1 MKAGSSEVIDHEG
14 VVTSNS
20 GKSVII
26 TISSASACSGCH
38 AKGSCNMS
46 GNEKKIVEV
55 KGNYN
60 VKPGDTVNVLM
71 SQSTGFTALAFGYIL
86 PFVTIMAMLIILV
99 SLDIP
104 ELTAGLVSLGMLA
117 PYYLVLYFF
126 RERLNEKFTFT
137 LKAI

>member
-1 MKAGSSEVIDHEG
+1 
-14 VVTSNS
+14 
-20 GKSVII
+20 
-26 TISSASACSGCH
+26 
-38 AKGSCNMS
+38 MS